1 VKTLP
6 EPSDIELVQAFGY
19 SLNVSWVASLPESVA
34 SYMKINYVMEYA
46 QLGGNLW
53 QKTDEINKGLFKAK
67 LLTPKTIYQFRLK
80 LNYIEGSSSENTAPW
95 IWPPDSRFT
104 FETLGE

>member
-1 VKTLP
+1 
-6 EPSDIELVQAFGY
+6 
-19 SLNVSWVASLPESVA
+19 
-34 SYMKINYVMEYA
+34 MKINYAMEYA